1 MGRSIG
7 ILIVFGIVLVIIVFV
22 ALALGSAL
30 PGDARDLGQ
39 WEDSDPAVKA
49 WFQALLQPDT
59 IVPGTRRGTSCCG
72 EADAYYVDV
81 SVQRDQVIAT
91 ISDDRDDEKLR
102 RQHEENGTPYVVPPN
117 KIVGA
122 EQRAGNPTG
131 RAVLFLG
138 TTYLVLPGAG
148 LETDRSKPR
157 QVLCFVDNS
166 AF

>member
-22 ALALGSAL
+22 ALAFGSAL

-49 WFQALLQPDT
+49 WFQALVQPDT
-59 IVPGTRRGTSCCG
+59 IVPGSPGTSCCG

-81 SVQRDQVIAT
+81 SVQRDRIIAT
-91 ISDDRDDEKLR
+91 ISDDRDDKKLQRFHEK
-102 RQHEENGTPYVVPPN
+102 NGTQYVVPPA

-131 RAVLFLG
+131 RAVIFLG
-138 TTYLVLPGAG
+138 SVSLAFPGEAVTG
-148 LETDRSKPR
+148 DRSKQR

>member
-1 MGRSIG
+1 MGRSIS

-22 ALALGSAL
+22 ALAFGSAA
-30 PGDARDLGQ
+30 PARDLGQ
-39 WEDSDPAVKA
+39 WEDNDPAVRA

-59 IVPGTRRGTSCCG
+59 IASGRGTSCCG

-81 SVQRDQVIAT
+81 SVRRDQVIAT
-91 ISDDRDDEKLR
+91 ISDDRDDKKLQ

-131 RAVLFLG
+131 RAVIFLG
-138 TTYLVLPGAG
+138 TISLALPGGPVAG
-148 LETDRSKPR
+148 ARSNPR
-157 QVLCFVDNS
+157 PVLCFVDNS